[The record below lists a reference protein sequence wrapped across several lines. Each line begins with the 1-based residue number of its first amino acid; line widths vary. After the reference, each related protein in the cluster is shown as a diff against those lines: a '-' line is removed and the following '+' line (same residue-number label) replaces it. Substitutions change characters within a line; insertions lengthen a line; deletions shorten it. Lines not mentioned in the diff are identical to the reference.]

1 MCILCKLEA
10 AFKTKRGSRVCRRCD
25 YCLKNYG
32 KPKACEKCKVKA
44 AWDGAKIE
52 KINGMVLC
60 YLCAFREKRKSK
72 IQLENGA
79 VAKNDEK
86 VKNKENSTETPNDE
100 NQDKPKP
107 KEKPKKPV
115 DPTVIRK
122 RFYFL
127 NRKRWTL
134 QKGLNFDILNYVF
147 GSRTGHL
154 SVN

>member
-1 MCILCKLEA
+1 M
-10 AFKTKRGSRVCRRCD
+10 CRRCD

-72 IQLENGA
+72 FQIENGSA
-79 VAKNDEK
+79 NKNVDK
-86 VKNKENSTETPNDE
+86 SRPTINSNDTPNDE
-100 NQDKPKP
+100 NQEKPKP
-107 KEKPKKPV
+107 KEKPKRPI

-122 RFYFL
+122 RYFI
-127 NRKRWTL
+127 K
-134 QKGLNFDILNYVF
+134 
-147 GSRTGHL
+147 H
-154 SVN
+154 

>member
-1 MCILCKLEA
+1 MGVCILCKLEA

-32 KPKACEKCKVKA
+32 KPKACEKCEVKA

-72 IQLENGA
+72 FQIENGSA
-79 VAKNDEK
+79 NKNEDK
-86 VKNKENSTETPNDE
+86 SRPTVNSNDTPNDE
-100 NQDKPKP
+100 NQEKPKA
-107 KEKPKKPV
+107 KEKPKRPI

-122 RFYFL
+122 R
-127 NRKRWTL
+127 RAEGPKTL
-134 QKGLNFDILNYVF
+134 EDLVVVPNGAAEVEEIEEID
-147 GSRTGHL
+147 
-154 SVN
+154 

>member
-1 MCILCKLEA
+1 
-10 AFKTKRGSRVCRRCD
+10 
-25 YCLKNYG
+25 
-32 KPKACEKCKVKA
+32 
-44 AWDGAKIE
+44 
-52 KINGMVLC
+52 MVLC

-134 QKGLNFDILNYVF
+134 QKALNFDILNVF
-147 GSRTGHL
+147 GSFTGHL